1 MRTESWHLGSFSP
14 TTVVAALSILALI
27 VAITWQST
35 SSWRN
40 IKVVDVAPVRVSIGR
55 TGTAEGSPNWQRALE
70 SSESSTSTM
79 TDVSSNDPDGLSN
92 ISANVLG
99 TLVGSYVAMKEAGIY
114 TPSRGQEVAGSIAK
128 DLRANISYRLFNESD
143 IKSDADV
150 SLSRMLSYRGDL
162 RVALEP
168 LLKNSGY
175 ELEVFAYYLD
185 TKDMN
190 YLEELRR
197 DAQNYRTATQNAMNV
212 LVPEDALQH
221 HLAILNALS
230 EFEAVLEKMTSN
242 ADDPYATAALL
253 RTFGDA
259 EANVLFSFDALAGY
273 FRNYTRS

>member
-1 MRTESWHLGSFSP
+1 M
-14 TTVVAALSILALI
+14 TVVAALSILALI